1 MTRAMRVVFDFGGV
15 LFRWHPPS
23 FLARVWPQRCPD
35 EAAGALAA
43 REFFTQYAG
52 DWGAFD
58 QGLIGPEEVIRRI
71 ATRTGWPEAD
81 VRAVVDAVPD
91 ELQAVAGTV
100 ALIEAAQ
107 AAGHRTHYLSN
118 MPGIY
123 ADHLERQ
130 YPLDRWFEGGIFSS
144 RVQHSKPGAEIFSLM
159 EAQLGV
165 PPGDIVFLDD
175 HPDNIEAAAA
185 RGWQA
190 IQFTTPEAAAATLR
204 ERGLI
209 R

>member
-1 MTRAMRVVFDFGGV
+1 MARPMRVVFDFGGV

-35 EAAGALAA
+35 EAAGAAAA

-71 ATRTGWPEAD
+71 AARTGWPEAD

-118 MPGIY
+118 MPGLY
-123 ADHLERQ
+123 ADHLERE

-144 RVQHSKPGAEIFSLM
+144 RVKHSKPGAEIFALM
-159 EAQLGV
+159 EAQLAV

-190 IQFTTPEAAAATLR
+190 ILFTTPEAAAAALR